1 MQQEGG
7 TAEVEASKE
16 KDERWTS
23 IRVKKR
29 TVERLKQ
36 AGRKG
41 ETYDDIIRRLIRIAE
56 SHTQRESQT
65 VTPEVSETREEAKR
79 VSEIENVPKDIQK
92 NLEASSR
99 TGRKRI
105 TKPMNYC
112 FA

>member
-1 MQQEGG
+1 VQQEEG

-41 ETYDDIIRRLIRIAE
+41 ETYDDIIRRL
-56 SHTQRESQT
+56 
-65 VTPEVSETREEAKR
+65 
-79 VSEIENVPKDIQK
+79 
-92 NLEASSR
+92 LEKASR
-99 TGRKRI
+99 RRRR
-105 TKPMNYC
+105 
-112 FA
+112 